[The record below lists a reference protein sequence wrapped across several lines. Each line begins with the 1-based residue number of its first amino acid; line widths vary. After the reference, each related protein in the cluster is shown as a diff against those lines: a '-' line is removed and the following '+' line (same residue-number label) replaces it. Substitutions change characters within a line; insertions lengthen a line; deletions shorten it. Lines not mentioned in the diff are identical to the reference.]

1 MIEGLRAWLA
11 GLDAGFFLLLW
22 GGSIVL
28 ILVCLFFGVRDFL
41 RARIIAHTPTSRLR
55 SAAQGFTEIEGSG
68 RPVDEITLNSP
79 LTMTPC
85 LWYDVLV
92 ERQEGSGKN
101 RRWVTVDRNRS
112 DALFLVED
120 DTGEAYVDPDHAR
133 VVEHRSKRWR
143 ERGSRA
149 WHMGISSGAGDQ
161 YRYTERL
168 LLPGFPLYVLG
179 WLETRGHRNGGVSR
193 LEAIE
198 RRRREL
204 IREWQASDR
213 HRQRF
218 DIDGDGEISEREWDW
233 ALRLARSQAEKEVR
247 EADAEARSRAN
258 VANLLRRP
266 DNGDP
271 YIISGID
278 QETLVRRKY
287 RRSALLV
294 AGAVLLFVF
303 WYIAQTTRS
312 PF

>member
-1 MIEGLRAWLA
+1 MVQGLSDWLA

-28 ILVCLFFGVRDFL
+28 ILLFLFL
-41 RARIIAHTPTSRLR
+41 GFRYFIRARIVAHTPTSKLR
-55 SAAQGFTEIEGSG
+55 SAAQGFNEIEGSG
-68 RPVDEITLNSP
+68 RPVNSAPLKSP
-79 LTMTPC
+79 LTFTPC
-85 LWYDVLV
+85 LWYDVVV

-101 RRWVTVDRNRS
+101 RRWVTVNRNRS

-133 VVEHRSKRWR
+133 IVEHRKNRWR
-143 ERGSRA
+143 ERGARS
-149 WHMGISSGAGDQ
+149 WQAGVVGGGNDD

-168 LLPGFPLYVLG
+168 IVPGFPLYVLG
-179 WLETRGHRNGGVSR
+179 WLETRGHRNDGIS
-193 LEAIE
+193 LNEAVE
-198 RRRREL
+198 RRREQL
-204 IREWQASDR
+204 IREWQADHR
-213 HRQRF
+213 QRQRF
-218 DIDGDGEISEREWDW
+218 DIDGDGEISQREWDW
-233 ALRLARSQAEKEVR
+233 ALRLARAQARKEVR
-247 EADAEARSRAN
+247 EADGEGRGRAN
-258 VANLLRRP
+258 VAHLIRRP

-287 RRSALLV
+287 RRAALLIG
-294 AGAVLLFVF
+294 GAVLLFVF